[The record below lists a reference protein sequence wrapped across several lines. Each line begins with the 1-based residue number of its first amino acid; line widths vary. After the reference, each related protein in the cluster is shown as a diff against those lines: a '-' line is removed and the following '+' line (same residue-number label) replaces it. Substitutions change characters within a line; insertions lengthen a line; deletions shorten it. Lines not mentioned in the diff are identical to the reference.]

1 MNWPRRKKRTP
12 ILPAP
17 PPHGMEDVHDRWTN
31 TRYAHLTYDPF
42 TFKSRIYGP
51 KGYRRG
57 V

>member
-1 MNWPRRKKRTP
+1 
-12 ILPAP
+12 
-17 PPHGMEDVHDRWTN
+17 MEDVHDGWTN

-42 TFKSRIYGP
+42 TLKSRIYGP